1 MKVRNKRDLR
11 TAYEL
16 LLMVDSLE
24 EVESKKLQEF
34 KKNTKK
40 EIRNFYKKQE
50 EEQKRKLVHDNGIDG
65 YTVLYQL
72 PDFLET
78 LEEAIE
84 YFEEEEY
91 IKPTYSMYDC
101 TGKPFTSGYKIFY
114 RNGSFNVYHA
124 ISFDV

>member
-1 MKVRNKRDLR
+1 MKVRNKKDLR
-11 TAYEL
+11 IAYEL

-65 YTVLYQL
+65 YTVLYPL

-78 LEEAIE
+78 LEEATQ

-91 IKPTYSMYDC
+91 IHPTYSIYDC

-114 RNGSFNVYHA
+114 RHGAFNVYHK